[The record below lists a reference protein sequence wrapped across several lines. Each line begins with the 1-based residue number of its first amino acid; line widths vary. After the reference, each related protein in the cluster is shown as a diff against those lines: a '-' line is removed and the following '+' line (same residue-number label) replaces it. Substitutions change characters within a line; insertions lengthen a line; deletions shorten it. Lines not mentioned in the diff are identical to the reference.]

1 MNTYGNATSTHTRAN
16 TADRT
21 MENYG
26 DTCGTSQPNDYEAPS
41 TAHAGMIGVTACT
54 IESTQNITN
63 YLGLCVIAM
72 HVVNTM
78 IERKWRII
86 SQNDLGN
93 TMTVVLVGIGT
104 VHAEDIYCI
113 QSIQVCTGLPVMKT
127 TA

>member
-16 TADRT
+16 TVDRT

-26 DTCGTSQPNDYEAPS
+26 DTYETSRPNDYEAPS
-41 TAHAGMIGVTACT
+41 TAHASMIGVIVCT
-54 IESTQNITN
+54 IESTQSITN

-72 HVVNTM
+72 HVENTM
-78 IERKWRII
+78 IGRKWRII

-93 TMTVVLVGIGT
+93 MTTVVLVGIGT

-113 QSIQVCTGLPVMKT
+113 QSIQVCTGLLVMKT